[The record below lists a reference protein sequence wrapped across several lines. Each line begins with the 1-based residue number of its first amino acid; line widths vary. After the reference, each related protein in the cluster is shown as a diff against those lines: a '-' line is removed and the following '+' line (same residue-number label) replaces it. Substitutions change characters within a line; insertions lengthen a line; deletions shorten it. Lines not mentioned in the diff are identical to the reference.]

1 VGAFIVKKFSR
12 CRLPNA
18 LCAHV
23 TAAQQSKTPG
33 KNTLELRPDLPAP
46 AERLQINATQ
56 TGLDKLVILNVGS
69 DKHFLQ
75 GF

>member
-1 VGAFIVKKFSR
+1 MKKFSR

-18 LCAHV
+18 LFSYV

-33 KNTLELRPDLPAP
+33 KNTLGLSTDLPEP
-46 AERLQINATQ
+46 DEFLKINATQ
-56 TGLDKLVILNVGS
+56 TGLDKIVILNVGS